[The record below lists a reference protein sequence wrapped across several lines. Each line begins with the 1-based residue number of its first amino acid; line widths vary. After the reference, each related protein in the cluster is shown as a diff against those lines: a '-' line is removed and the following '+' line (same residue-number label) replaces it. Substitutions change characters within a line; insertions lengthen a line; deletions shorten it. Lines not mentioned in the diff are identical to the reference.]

1 MGASGA
7 GKTTLLN
14 ILNFRNKGKLK
25 IEADVKINGVETDWD
40 MITRYSGFVQQDD
53 LFYGVLTVRE
63 HLTFV
68 VRLKKKYIY
77 IYKYN

>member
-14 ILNFRNKGKLK
+14 ILNFRNQGKLI
-25 IEADVKINGVETDWD
+25 IEADVKINGIETDWD

-68 VRLKKKYIY
+68 VRFRKMFIIVKK
-77 IYKYN
+77 